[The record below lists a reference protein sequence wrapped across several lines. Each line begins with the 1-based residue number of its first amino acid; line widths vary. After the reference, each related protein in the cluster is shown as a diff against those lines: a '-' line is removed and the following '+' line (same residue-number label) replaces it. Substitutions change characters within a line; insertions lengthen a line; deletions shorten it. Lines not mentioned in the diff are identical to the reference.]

1 MHDPSDHIAPAH
13 AEVAE
18 IWPRDGRIRVL
29 GHVVGAAS
37 GAGTLVAR
45 VRDAAGTELR
55 LAAKGRGSRFE
66 VSVPLDALASATPE
80 GDRVWDLYLV
90 PDGCDDALRLGR
102 HLDDVPG
109 KKKIF
114 TYPAQRVGGLRIEPY
129 YTVQDNLSITCRRIA
144 RQREESR

>member
-1 MHDPSDHIAPAH
+1 MPDPSDHVAPAH

-29 GHVVGAAS
+29 GHVVGVAS

-55 LAAKGRGSRFE
+55 LAAEGEGGRFE
-66 VSVPLDALASATPE
+66 VSVPLEALASATPE

-114 TYPAQRVGGLRIEPY
+114 TYPAQRAGGLRIEPY
-129 YTVQDNLSITCRRIA
+129 YTVQDNLSITCRR
-144 RQREESR
+144 EESP